1 MLVAKFHLYKQ
12 ILNPYNKKSYTNIV
26 EMGKIPLKMYQ
37 TKDLHFSS
45 LLVIAKKCTLRA
57 TRIGVA
63 VVVAGG
69 GLGSQLPQSVV
80 LNVIHGHFLQHSELV
95 TRKDPNC

>member
-1 MLVAKFHLYKQ
+1 
-12 ILNPYNKKSYTNIV
+12 
-26 EMGKIPLKMYQ
+26 MGKIPLKMYQ

-69 GLGSQLPQSVV
+69 GLGSQPP
-80 LNVIHGHFLQHSELV
+80 HSYSMSSTDIFCSIRSFV